1 MDFHIV
7 ASPVFQRYLKFG
19 HKLSGDA
26 LFMTPLLHSPGGFMQ
41 SGDLSLSLSLSIYV
55 SLSLSLSLATVY
67 IISLMV

>member
-19 HKLSGDA
+19 HKLSSNA

-41 SGDLSLSLSLSIYV
+41 SGDLSISLSFSIDLSLRGNCL
-55 SLSLSLSLATVY
+55 LY
-67 IISLMV
+67 IILLMV